1 MRCSGATAQLE
12 LTSGHK
18 LRMAVSMKLASL
30 KVGRD
35 TEFSRFTHAGTA
47 GISKQTSLCLLLPPV
62 FDRVF

>member
-47 GISKQTSLCLLLPPV
+47 GISKSINQKDGSHES
-62 FDRVF
+62 DR